1 VSGEGDLV
9 KDIMKTDVI
18 TIESSASIKEAAD
31 KMDKANIGSII
42 VTDNQTPV
50 GIVTERDFVRRYAA
64 QEKVLSAKISEI
76 MSAPLI
82 TTNQDETIWEA
93 AELMKTKNIHKLS
106 VTEGKNIRGMVS
118 NTDIVKVCSV
128 GSDSE
133 IRRICDH
140 ILRRSE
146 N

>member
-1 VSGEGDLV
+1 MSGEGDLV
-9 KDIMKTDVI
+9 QDIMKKDVI

-42 VTDNQTPV
+42 VTNNQTPV

-64 QEKVLSAKISEI
+64 QDKDLSSKISEI
-76 MSAPLI
+76 MSSPLI

-93 AELMKTKNIHKLS
+93 AELMKTKNIHKLP
-106 VTEGKNIRGMVS
+106 VTEGNIICGIIS

-133 IRRICDH
+133 IRRICDQ

-146 N
+146 D